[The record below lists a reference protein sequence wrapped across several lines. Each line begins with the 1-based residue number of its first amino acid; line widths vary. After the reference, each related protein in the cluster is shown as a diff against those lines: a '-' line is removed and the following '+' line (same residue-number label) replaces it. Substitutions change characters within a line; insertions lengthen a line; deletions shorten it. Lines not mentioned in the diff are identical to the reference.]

1 MLKKKLKEL
10 VYSFSTED
18 HYAEYDAN
26 GGNGSFNMRRRANQG
41 PGVSASRV
49 QLNGGD
55 ELGDEEMNLGA
66 VEEEE
71 GGINIDEFGNM
82 DKEGVSEALLAWR
95 HIESWTTEHNPDL
108 NASLGD
114 PCTHNDITHAEEDLA
129 VTLPA
134 AVRVSLRIHDGQEDL
149 EAMTGVSGLIYGLQL
164 MTLDQIVEMTEKW
177 RSVAKNLSRVP
188 QADPEMTATSSHQ
201 SAEAA
206 RKRQFKLPH
215 IPQQDSIPK
224 NSIQPV
230 YAHPAWIPLLTDNA
244 GNHVG
249 VDLAPASEGKYA
261 QVIIFGR
268 DFDTKFVVA
277 ANWGDFLL
285 DFANDLEAGNW
296 YLVDDSDDYL
306 SGDGEL
312 VFRDKKSNGPAQDYL
327 EVLKKRAWIRYQE
340 SAKSRDTQQTAVEP
354 EDPKNTTQV
363 HKVALTDDLSTEE
376 LPVVTKPDVDDL
388 TTVEKVPAAE
398 EKVDEPAETPAET
411 VTTVTKESEADKKI
425 EEIKSISSSVQK
437 QAEEQKAA
445 DKDVKGE
452 DQEDLN
458 EASELNSEQLENK
471 ADTNDQSKTEEADVQ
486 SLRDEFKSVEL

>member
-1 MLKKKLKEL
+1 MNVLKKKLKEL
-10 VYSFSTED
+10 VYSFSTDD
-18 HYAEYDAN
+18 HYAEYN
-26 GGNGSFNMRRRANQG
+26 GNESGRSFNMRRRANQG
-41 PGVSASRV
+41 GVSGSRV
-49 QLNGGD
+49 HLNGGD
-55 ELGDEEMNLGA
+55 EFGDEEMNLGA

-71 GGINIDEFGNM
+71 DEINIDEFGNM

-95 HIESWTTEHNPDL
+95 HIESWTAKHNPDL
-108 NASLGD
+108 NATLGD

-149 EAMTGVSGLIYGLQL
+149 ESMTGVSGLIYGLQL

-177 RSVAKNLSRVP
+177 RSVAKNLGRVSKS
-188 QADPEMTATSSHQ
+188 DREATVSSSSQ
-201 SAEAA
+201 SGDAM
-206 RKRQFKLPH
+206 KKKQFKLPH
-215 IPQQDSIPK
+215 IPQQDSIPR

-277 ANWGDFLL
+277 PNWGDFLL

-296 YLVDDSDDYL
+296 YLVDDNDDYL

-327 EVLKKRAWIRYQE
+327 EVLKKRAWTKYQE

-354 EDPKNTTQV
+354 ENAKDTTQV
-363 HKVALTDDLSTEE
+363 SKVAVTDEASADEGTVQEAQIHSAVDEVPEAGTEA
-376 LPVVTKPDVDDL
+376 DDREP
-388 TTVEKVPAAE
+388 TPAAIETAEPETDKNTKETNAAASTIQSQTHE
-398 EKVDEPAETPAET
+398 ESSKAHEVSDKVDSKEGAELKNEQ
-411 VTTVTKESEADKKI
+411 VKNESED
-425 EEIKSISSSVQK
+425 
-437 QAEEQKAA
+437 
-445 DKDVKGE
+445 
-452 DQEDLN
+452 
-458 EASELNSEQLENK
+458 K
-471 ADTNDQSKTEEADVQ
+471 ADAQESNIE
-486 SLRDEFKSVEL
+486 SLKDEFKNIDL